1 MKETLVLCTA
11 SDKAIK
17 LSVKFV
23 PPAMV
28 KPFFVYQPKFLVEM
42 LSGILKQFILVCEDE
57 CLRRYGDD
65 L

>member
-1 MKETLVLCTA
+1 MEETLVLCTA
-11 SDKAIK
+11 SDKAIM
-17 LSVKFV
+17 LPAEFV

-28 KPFFVYQPKFLVEM
+28 KPFFVYQTKFLAEM
-42 LSGILKQFILVCEDE
+42 LSGILKQSILVYENG